1 MPNFFKRSLY
11 MQKLSKKTWIE
22 IGIVS
27 GIFVALMTIA
37 AFADLAINKALYYP
51 DSLFGQF
58 FDRLGELPTYLAAPI
73 AGAILYNQDYEKGSK
88 TKIIYRSLGATI
100 AFAGFLFAIK
110 HWFWDN
116 FISDEVAYEWV
127 FSIFFSLLLT
137 FSIIAGMSGINKDV
151 MNKLLIFAVVL
162 IILMAVTTILIQIL
176 KYVWARQRFRTMTTE
191 NEAFTELL
199 AVYGSN
205 FEGFTP
211 WYLPQSIFQLD
222 LHTDEYMEAFKLID
236 DGAFK
241 SFPSGHTAAASAL
254 FSMILLPDIFETLNT
269 KKYKWI
275 FWTVPAVYTVCVG
288 FSRILM
294 GAHYLSDVVAGG
306 FIGFGIATLTRY
318 IIVSKGLHKK
328 DLLVL
333 IK

>member
-1 MPNFFKRSLY
+1 
-11 MQKLSKKTWIE
+11 MQKLSKKAWLE

-27 GIFVALMTIA
+27 GIFVVLMIIA

-58 FDRLGELPTYLAAPI
+58 FDKLGELPTYLAAPI
-73 AGAILYNQDYEKGSK
+73 AGAILYNQEYVKGSK
-88 TKIIYRSLGATI
+88 MAIFFKSVAAVCT
-100 AFAGFLFAIK
+100 FAGFLFAIK
-110 HWFWDN
+110 HWFWGN
-116 FISDEVAYEWV
+116 FISDEVTYEWV

-137 FSIIAGMSGINKDV
+137 FSIIAGMAGINKDV
-151 MNKLLIFAVVL
+151 MKKLLIFAIFL
-162 IILMAVTTILIQIL
+162 IIIMAVTTILIQIL

-191 NEAFTELL
+191 NEDFAELL
-199 AVYGSN
+199 AIYGSN

-211 WYLPQSIFQLD
+211 WYLPQSIFKLD
-222 LHTDEYMEAFKLID
+222 LHTEEYVAAFNLID
-236 DGAFK
+236 DGSFK
-241 SFPSGHTAAASAL
+241 SFPSGHTAAASAM
-254 FSMILLPDIFETLNT
+254 FAMILLPDIFDNLNT

-275 FWTVPAVYTVCVG
+275 FWTIPAIYTICVG

-306 FIGFGIATLTRY
+306 FIGFGIVALTRY

-328 DLLVL
+328 ELLTL
-333 IK
+333 TK